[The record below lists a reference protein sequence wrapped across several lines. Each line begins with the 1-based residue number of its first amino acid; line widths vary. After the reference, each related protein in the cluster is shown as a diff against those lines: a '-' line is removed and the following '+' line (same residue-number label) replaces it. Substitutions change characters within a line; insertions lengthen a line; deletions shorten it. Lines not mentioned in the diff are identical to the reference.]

1 MEPSPVQLAPRAAK
15 EVPNLPLIAVRE
27 LKETPDAHLQTQV
40 EMPEEEDKED
50 DQQEIDF
57 VELHQQ
63 FEQARLQKEQEE
75 AKEMSL
81 IDEICLKES
90 SGRHP
95 SEEGEL

>member
-1 MEPSPVQLAPRAAK
+1 
-15 EVPNLPLIAVRE
+15 
-27 LKETPDAHLQTQV
+27 
-40 EMPEEEDKED
+40 MPEEEDKED